1 MIIYA
6 HLTGESVGALFMGGV
21 FPGLLIASLF
31 IAYIG
36 IRCAHRPH
44 LCPPIPK
51 EERMFTLG
59 QRIVGLRAMILPIIL
74 IFLVLGLIYR
84 GVTTP
89 TEAAGMGAFG
99 ALLCVL
105 VYKRFTWNV
114 LNGSLMGTL
123 RLSCMIMWILLG
135 AKCFSHIYT
144 ALGAPEFVY
153 GLITGWEINR
163 WPILITMTDI
173 YRSIIPFVILEMIGL
188 GIIMLFPQIV
198 LWLPGTM
205 IRAPL

>member
-1 MIIYA
+1 
-6 HLTGESVGALFMGGV
+6 
-21 FPGLLIASLF
+21 
-31 IAYIG
+31 
-36 IRCAHRPH
+36 
-44 LCPPIPK
+44 
-51 EERMFTLG
+51 
-59 QRIVGLRAMILPIIL
+59 MILPIIL

-123 RLSCMIMWILLG
+123 RLSCLIMWILLG